1 MTLGRLVVA
10 GGDVSPGFEYD
21 MEDGQGG
28 VGVPEGTLSPA
39 ANGGDLQIVPLYW
52 ELHEGHERAEVA
64 FNA

>member
-1 MTLGRLVVA
+1 
-10 GGDVSPGFEYD
+10 